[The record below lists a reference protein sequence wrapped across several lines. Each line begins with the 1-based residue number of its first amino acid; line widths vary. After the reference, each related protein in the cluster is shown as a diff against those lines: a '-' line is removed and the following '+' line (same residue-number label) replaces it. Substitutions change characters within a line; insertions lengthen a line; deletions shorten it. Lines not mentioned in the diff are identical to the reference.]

1 MRPKIAGGLPGVFSL
16 IYTEV
21 AFVGELR
28 WWGFA
33 WGQRQTSTGVMKERI
48 DVND

>member
-1 MRPKIAGGLPGVFSL
+1 LHEVTAKTKSLNQVKEGWLPGVFSL

-33 WGQRQTSTGVMKERI
+33 LAKGKRAQG
-48 DVND
+48 